1 MLKRRDVVVMRFS
14 QYIAAISIAADAE
27 LMQTR
32 SSRIRRVPKGRRLKS
47 SPMTRRPQPEGS
59 VPMHKAWKDWLT
71 LNSIELVF
79 TGLVVAVVACVDV
92 LMRYSL

>member
-1 MLKRRDVVVMRFS
+1 
-14 QYIAAISIAADAE
+14 
-27 LMQTR
+27 
-32 SSRIRRVPKGRRLKS
+32 
-47 SPMTRRPQPEGS
+47 
-59 VPMHKAWKDWLT
+59 MHKVWKDWLT